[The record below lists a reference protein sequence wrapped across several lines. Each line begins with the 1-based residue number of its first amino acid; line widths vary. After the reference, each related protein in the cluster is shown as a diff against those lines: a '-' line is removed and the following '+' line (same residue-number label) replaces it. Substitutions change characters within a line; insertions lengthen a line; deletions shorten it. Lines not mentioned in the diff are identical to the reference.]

1 VRFDA
6 RPLLA
11 VSVAVSVAAAAAAG
25 CKPRPEPAPARLA
38 ASDGGA
44 APAGPALPAGTLLAD
59 DGFAY
64 VLTVI
69 SAARPKEEPR
79 ATISRLLAA
88 GPLALG
94 EGEPPE
100 TSKAPAVWLRD
111 PTVDELPLPKE
122 PSPMGLSAR
131 EQKEWPRSR
140 YQTLLLFRGPPTR
153 ALVAYGHALLMA
165 RTLAE
170 ASHGLVYDPTTD
182 QLFSLAAWTKRA
194 DAWSDHYP
202 DVVENVM
209 IRDYRDD
216 GVDFERLNTVGMIK
230 FALPDVVVRGV
241 TSSDRRSIANT
252 LNLTCQTLIEGTR
265 VAEGGKLPVSIDGIK
280 QSAYRQRLARTVLG
294 SPKRAATLDV
304 ARAAR
309 LDSDPDNRLVEIVFP
324 GPANEIQVRQEALIA
339 DLFGAEDQT
348 EEMAADDPLVA
359 AVSRRARAEALAM
372 KARYREHPPL
382 KEQLL
387 IKAPFRMNKDGRTGN
402 EWMWVEVV
410 SWQGKTIHGVLQN
423 DPAHVAGLHP
433 GARVDVDEDSVFDYQ
448 LTKPDGTKVGN
459 ETAKARGRVPA
470 TGK

>member
-1 VRFDA
+1 LLVVSVT
-6 RPLLA
+6 LSLA
-11 VSVAVSVAAAAAAG
+11 VAAAG

-44 APAGPALPAGTLLAD
+44 APTGPALPAGTLLAE

-69 SAARPKEEPR
+69 SAARPKEDPR

-94 EGEPPE
+94 EGAPPA
-100 TSKAPAVWLRD
+100 TSKAPAVWLRN

-122 PSPMGLSAR
+122 PSLMGLSPR
-131 EQKEWPRSR
+131 EEKEWPRSR
-140 YQTLLLFRGPPTR
+140 YQTLLLFRGPPTQ
-153 ALVAYGHALLMA
+153 ALMAYGHALLMA

-170 ASHGLVYDPTTD
+170 ASHGLVYDATTGE
-182 QLFSLAAWTKRA
+182 LYSVAAWTKRA
-194 DAWSDHYP
+194 DSWSDNYP
-202 DVVENVM
+202 DVVAHILV
-209 IRDYRDD
+209 RDYQD
-216 GVDFERLNTVGMIK
+216 GGAALDRMNTVGMAK

-241 TSSDRRSIANT
+241 ASSDRSPITKAV
-252 LNLTCQTLIEGTR
+252 NLTCQMLVEGSR
-265 VAEGGKLPVSIDGIK
+265 VGEGVKLALSIDDIK
-280 QSAYRQRLARTVLG
+280 QTVHRQRLLADLLG
-294 SPKRAATLDV
+294 KPKRAAIVDL
-304 ARAAR
+304 ARAER
-309 LDSDPDNRLVEIVFP
+309 LKEDPDNRLVEIVFP
-324 GPANEIQVRQEALIA
+324 GPASEVQVRQSQLI
-339 DLFGAEDQT
+339 DQLFGSSDHSQEVDG
-348 EEMAADDPLVA
+348 DDPVVL

-372 KARYREHPPL
+372 KPRYREHPPF

-387 IKAPFRMNKDGRTGN
+387 VKAPFRMNKDGRTGV

-423 DPAHVAGLHP
+423 DPDYVAGLRS

-459 ETAKARGRVPA
+459 ETAKARGYA
-470 TGK
+470 AGK